1 MHVTSTIHLPG
12 GSKMISLVV
21 KIPLKEGKAAE
32 FTEAF
37 KEVAAGA
44 ATEEGNMLYSLSFA
58 KNAPDT
64 AVIMERYTDQDA
76 LTFHSQTDH
85 YKAFGPKIGG
95 LVAGAPDMMVME
107 EVVVA

>member
-95 LVAGAPDMMVME
+95 LVAGAPDMMIME
-107 EVVVA
+107 EVVAA